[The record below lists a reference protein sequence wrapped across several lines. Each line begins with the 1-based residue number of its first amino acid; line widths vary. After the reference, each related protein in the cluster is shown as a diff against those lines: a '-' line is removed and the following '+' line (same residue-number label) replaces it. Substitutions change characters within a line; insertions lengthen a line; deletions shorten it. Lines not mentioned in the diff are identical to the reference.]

1 MDFNRNKLRQTSTY
15 PVWGGKSI
23 KLICAGSEDEGQDA
37 LRSDLSSVED
47 RRFEDPLTR
56 RLHSGVS
63 QREVTTNGR
72 GFNDEPF
79 FRNSNL
85 NIDSPHG
92 VHLFGVRRVDRFDSG
107 NRPALYIA
115 LRNHLRFLRQGSVR
129 WRYRRRRLAQV
140 TGRGRNA

>member
-1 MDFNRNKLRQTSTY
+1 NRNKLLHTSSY

-23 KLICAGSEDEGQDA
+23 RLICARSEDEGQDA
-37 LRSDLSSVED
+37 LRSDPSSVED

-72 GFNDEPF
+72 GFNHEPF

-85 NIDSPHG
+85 NIDRPHG

-107 NRPALYIA
+107 NRTALYIA
-115 LRNHLRFLRQGSVR
+115 LRNLLRFLRQGR
-129 WRYRRRRLAQV
+129 GGWRYRRRRRRLAQV
-140 TGRGRNA
+140 TGRGRKA